1 MTSRLTFP
9 KVGLG
14 LLLGVLAFGMEGTA
28 LAEQAEAKA
37 SGGMKTISPKPAAS
51 HPTPA
56 ARSESPQIGL
66 GVGFFTES
74 TERRDEAF
82 VGGQQFGNN
91 NNNDEPIELESDSI
105 YNIQAWFL
113 HPIWIEGLRWGGDV
127 AWFNKYGV
135 VEAEPEN
142 EDEEQEPYVFGHM
155 FQVGLQGEY
164 EIARVVSELG
174 VVFGLRAGGILLFP
188 SDNLRERIEDLDR
201 QGFDVWS
208 SPQLGAYIAPL
219 AGVRWPLSKRVAV
232 RGDLSVQFS
241 KIWLYDAEGEAGG
254 ITSEQYG
261 SLSTTRT
268 QLLIG
273 LDFSL

>member
-14 LLLGVLAFGMEGTA
+14 LLLGVLAFGVEGAA
-28 LAEQAEAKA
+28 LAQAEGKA
-37 SGGMKTISPKPAAS
+37 SGGMTTLSPKPAAS
-51 HPTPA
+51 HPAGPA
-56 ARSESPQIGL
+56 PAESPQVGL

-74 TERRDEAF
+74 TERRDEAY

-91 NNNDEPIELESDSI
+91 NNDDPVELASDSI
-105 YNIQAWFL
+105 FNIQAWYL
-113 HPIWIEGLRWGGDV
+113 HPILVKGLRWGGDV
-127 AWFNKYGV
+127 AWFNKYAV

-142 EDEEQEPYVFGHM
+142 EDDEQVPYVFGHM
-155 FQVGLQGEY
+155 FQLGLQGEY
-164 EIARVVSELG
+164 ELARVVSELG

-188 SDNLRERIEDLDR
+188 SDDLRAEIEDLDR
-201 QGFDVWS
+201 RGFDVWS
-208 SPQLGAYIAPL
+208 SPQFGAYIAPL

-241 KIWLYDAEGEAGG
+241 KIWLYDADGEAGG
-254 ITSEQYG
+254 ITSEQHA

-268 QLLIG
+268 QLLLG
-273 LDFSL
+273 LDFAL